1 MSDFKQEPIIVPP
14 GGGHDMAFNGGS
26 FIHKVNSKDI
36 AKDRLKVVL
45 VHDRIDLAPGRLEE
59 LKEDLIDVISAYLEI
74 DYDKIDVA
82 LTDINRQSSLTAQ
95 VPIIGVAYQQF

>member
-1 MSDFKQEPIIVPP
+1 MSKID
-14 GGGHDMAFNGGS
+14 HLLNRNN
-26 FIHKVNSKDI
+26 KVKSKDI

-45 VHDRIDLAPGRLEE
+45 VHDRIDLSPGKLEE
-59 LKEDLIDVISAYLEI
+59 LKEDLIEVISAYLEI

>member
-1 MSDFKQEPIIVPP
+1 MNTIDRL
-14 GGGHDMAFNGGS
+14 
-26 FIHKVNSKDI
+26 IHRNNKVSSKDV

-45 VHDRIDLAPGRLEE
+45 VHDRINLSPGRLEE
-59 LKEDLIDVISAYLEI
+59 LKYDLIDVISAYLEI
-74 DYDKIDVA
+74 DYKKIDVA